1 MIQAFP
7 LIRFSFR
14 CLCLNNRVVLQK
26 NINYII
32 LLSCDIRKAVAA
44 LVRAVFPCFNGAPTP
59 PSQWPAQSP
68 VSCVCLADPVH
79 GPQNVEIVDIRA
91 RQLTLQ
97 WEPFGYAVTRCH
109 SYNLTVQYQYVFNQQ
124 QYEAEEL
131 IQTSSHYTLRGL
143 RPFMTIRLRLLLSNP
158 EGRMESEEL
167 VVQTEED
174 GESGSG
180 RAPSGTGRAGPA
192 QAATPSSCKGLFFSI
207 IFHLSVSISALL

>member
-1 MIQAFP
+1 MACSEP
-7 LIRFSFR
+7 RV
-14 CLCLNNRVVLQK
+14 LCVCVLQT
-26 NINYII
+26 
-32 LLSCDIRKAVAA
+32 
-44 LVRAVFPCFNGAPTP
+44 RAWPTERG
-59 PSQWPAQSP
+59 
-68 VSCVCLADPVH
+68 DR
-79 GPQNVEIVDIRA
+79 DIRA

-97 WEPFGYAVTRCH
+97 WEPFTHRH

-131 IQTSSHYTLRGL
+131 IQTSLPLHLRGL
-143 RPFMTIRLRLLLSNP
+143 RLHDHPAACCCCPTL

-192 QAATPSSCKGLFFSI
+192 QAATPSSCKSLFFPAS
-207 IFHLSVSISALL
+207 FVSLSVYQHLL

>member
-1 MIQAFP
+1 M
-7 LIRFSFR
+7 
-14 CLCLNNRVVLQK
+14 
-26 NINYII
+26 
-32 LLSCDIRKAVAA
+32 
-44 LVRAVFPCFNGAPTP
+44 LV
-59 PSQWPAQSP
+59 S
-68 VSCVCLADPVH
+68 ADPVH

-124 QYEAEEL
+124 QYEAEEV

-174 GESGSG
+174 GESGKRPYLGVGDVGSATG
-180 RAPSGTGRAGPA
+180 PCPSVLR
-192 QAATPSSCKGLFFSI
+192 C
-207 IFHLSVSISALL
+207 LSFLLL

>member
-1 MIQAFP
+1 MKEIEK
-7 LIRFSFR
+7 FSPYLFLF
-14 CLCLNNRVVLQK
+14 CLRSVCLKKRIWFK
-26 NINYII
+26 
-32 LLSCDIRKAVAA
+32 KK
-44 LVRAVFPCFNGAPTP
+44 
-59 PSQWPAQSP
+59 
-68 VSCVCLADPVH
+68 VSCKLCCRKQKTVGTLRCTWKSSYIHPLPVVSSKLTYRVYFADPVH

-124 QYEAEEL
+124 QYEAEEV

-174 GESGSG
+174 GE
-180 RAPSGTGRAGPA
+180 
-192 QAATPSSCKGLFFSI
+192 
-207 IFHLSVSISALL
+207 

>member
-1 MIQAFP
+1 MEE
-7 LIRFSFR
+7 LSVLLKDL
-14 CLCLNNRVVLQK
+14 LCL
-26 NINYII
+26 
-32 LLSCDIRKAVAA
+32 S
-44 LVRAVFPCFNGAPTP
+44 
-59 PSQWPAQSP
+59 
-68 VSCVCLADPVH
+68 CLADPVH

-124 QYEAEEL
+124 QYEAEEV

-174 GESGSG
+174 GELIWEWGLMGLLLGPHLSW
-180 RAPSGTGRAGPA
+180 RLPSLLK
-192 QAATPSSCKGLFFSI
+192 PSSLHLL
-207 IFHLSVSISALL
+207 IFLDLS

>member
-1 MIQAFP
+1 M
-7 LIRFSFR
+7 SS
-14 CLCLNNRVVLQK
+14 RVL
-26 NINYII
+26 
-32 LLSCDIRKAVAA
+32 R
-44 LVRAVFPCFNGAPTP
+44 
-59 PSQWPAQSP
+59 
-68 VSCVCLADPVH
+68 VSADPVH

-124 QYEAEEL
+124 QYEAEEV

-174 GESGSG
+174 GESGKQWG
-180 RAPSGTGRAGPA
+180 MLDLLQGHACQFQGVY
-192 QAATPSSCKGLFFSI
+192 SSCFCNLPSASAIFQGVQCRLCIAQLQEALFP
-207 IFHLSVSISALL
+207 

>member
-1 MIQAFP
+1 M
-7 LIRFSFR
+7 
-14 CLCLNNRVVLQK
+14 
-26 NINYII
+26 
-32 LLSCDIRKAVAA
+32 
-44 LVRAVFPCFNGAPTP
+44 
-59 PSQWPAQSP
+59 
-68 VSCVCLADPVH
+68 CLADPVH

-97 WEPFGYAVTRCH
+97 WEPFGYTVTRCH

-124 QYEAEEL
+124 QYEAEEV

-174 GESGSG
+174 GEWGGEGGASL
-180 RAPSGTGRAGPA
+180 GTGSVEPVTGPR
-192 QAATPSSCKGLFFSI
+192 PSVMRFSS
-207 IFHLSVSISALL
+207 FLHL

>member
-1 MIQAFP
+1 MVGTGWKSCLALFHGTPTP
-7 LIRFSFR
+7 LPDSLL
-14 CLCLNNRVVLQK
+14 LCLA
-26 NINYII
+26 
-32 LLSCDIRKAVAA
+32 C
-44 LVRAVFPCFNGAPTP
+44 
-59 PSQWPAQSP
+59 
-68 VSCVCLADPVH
+68 VSADPVH

-124 QYEAEEL
+124 QYEAEEV

-174 GESGSG
+174 GESGRRVYG
-180 RAPSGTGRAGPA
+180 GGENVGPA
-192 QAATPSSCKGLFFSI
+192 TGPRLSVLRFLFF
-207 IFHLSVSISALL
+207 LLL

>member
-1 MIQAFP
+1 MLQVAKVMGEREE
-7 LIRFSFR
+7 LEMHMKKQQYLRSF
-14 CLCLNNRVVLQK
+14 
-26 NINYII
+26 YS
-32 LLSCDIRKAVAA
+32 LLSTLA
-44 LVRAVFPCFNGAPTP
+44 
-59 PSQWPAQSP
+59 
-68 VSCVCLADPVH
+68 SCVYFTDPVH

-124 QYEAEEL
+124 QYEAEEV

-174 GESGSG
+174 GE
-180 RAPSGTGRAGPA
+180 
-192 QAATPSSCKGLFFSI
+192 
-207 IFHLSVSISALL
+207 

>member
-1 MIQAFP
+1 MHVFKYEKS
-7 LIRFSFR
+7 LIYRNM
-14 CLCLNNRVVLQK
+14 LNYTLAKTRQRWLKDGGKMEERSPTVLTASS
-26 NINYII
+26 YI
-32 LLSCDIRKAVAA
+32 LL
-44 LVRAVFPCFNGAPTP
+44 
-59 PSQWPAQSP
+59 
-68 VSCVCLADPVH
+68 VCSADPVH

-124 QYEAEEL
+124 QYEAEEV

-174 GESGSG
+174 GE
-180 RAPSGTGRAGPA
+180 
-192 QAATPSSCKGLFFSI
+192 
-207 IFHLSVSISALL
+207 

>member
-1 MIQAFP
+1 M
-7 LIRFSFR
+7 R
-14 CLCLNNRVVLQK
+14 
-26 NINYII
+26 
-32 LLSCDIRKAVAA
+32 
-44 LVRAVFPCFNGAPTP
+44 
-59 PSQWPAQSP
+59 
-68 VSCVCLADPVH
+68 VCLADPVH

-158 EGRMESEEL
+158 EGRMESEQL
-167 VVQTEED
+167 MVQTEED
-174 GESGSG
+174 GECGG
-180 RAPSGTGRAGPA
+180 AYAHSGTGNARPA
-192 QAATPSSCKGLFFSI
+192 RGAMPS
-207 IFHLSVSISALL
+207 A

>member
-1 MIQAFP
+1 MGIWDKDQ
-7 LIRFSFR
+7 
-14 CLCLNNRVVLQK
+14 
-26 NINYII
+26 
-32 LLSCDIRKAVAA
+32 
-44 LVRAVFPCFNGAPTP
+44 
-59 PSQWPAQSP
+59 
-68 VSCVCLADPVH
+68 CVKGDPVH

-124 QYEAEEL
+124 QYEAEEV

-174 GESGSG
+174 VPGAVPLESIQG
-180 RAPSGTGRAGPA
+180 GPFEEKIYIQWKPPNETNGVITLYEGFAMVTEEVA
-192 QAATPSSCKGLFFSI
+192 QLNSLVCKYEDLPGDPWQPCNSQ
-207 IFHLSVSISALL
+207 A

>member
-1 MIQAFP
+1 MVCSEP
-7 LIRFSFR
+7 
-14 CLCLNNRVVLQK
+14 RVL
-26 NINYII
+26 
-32 LLSCDIRKAVAA
+32 
-44 LVRAVFPCFNGAPTP
+44 
-59 PSQWPAQSP
+59 
-68 VSCVCLADPVH
+68 CVCLADPVH

-192 QAATPSSCKGLFFSI
+192 QAATPSSCKSLFFSN
-207 IFHLSVSISALL
+207 IFRLSVSVSASSQSSSITHHAGCTVHNSGGPVPLDSDTSATDTRSSTSLLSLYATCCASI

>member
-1 MIQAFP
+1 MQIARGFYCM
-7 LIRFSFR
+7 L
-14 CLCLNNRVVLQK
+14 VV
-26 NINYII
+26 
-32 LLSCDIRKAVAA
+32 S
-44 LVRAVFPCFNGAPTP
+44 T
-59 PSQWPAQSP
+59 
-68 VSCVCLADPVH
+68 DPVH

-109 SYNLTVQYQYVFNQQ
+109 SYNLTVHYQYVFNQQ
-124 QYEAEEL
+124 QYEAEEV

-174 GESGSG
+174 
-180 RAPSGTGRAGPA
+180 
-192 QAATPSSCKGLFFSI
+192 
-207 IFHLSVSISALL
+207 